1 MTHPQSSIPHQ
12 AVPVALAN
20 LSIGQA
26 ATQSGVSAK
35 MIRYYESIG
44 LIRPAARSEGNYRT
58 YDGDAVRVLCFVAR
72 ARDLGFSMEAIGRLL
87 RLWLEPERS
96 SAEVKAIALQHIDSL
111 DEKIAALQEMRAAL
125 KHLTDHCHG
134 DDRPACPIIEGLAS
148 DNPKHS
154 KRRQRHD

>member
-1 MTHPQSSIPHQ
+1 MK
-12 AVPVALAN
+12 LAS

-26 ATQSGVSAK
+26 AARSGVSAK

-44 LIRPAARSEGNYRT
+44 LIRRAARSEGNYRT
-58 YDGDAVRVLCFVAR
+58 YDRDAVRILRFVAR
-72 ARDLGFSMEAIGRLL
+72 ARDLGFSVQSISQLL

-111 DEKIAALQEMRAAL
+111 DQKIAALREVRGAL

-134 DDRPACPIIEGLAS
+134 DDRPACPIIEDLAGDKS
-148 DNPKHS
+148 KQP
-154 KRRQRHD
+154 KRRQRHV